1 MYFDNPSH
9 VDLFFVVVSLIVSKK
24 HLQSLWRIVS
34 PLSESTKNWENIVIL
49 LDLGVGNK
57 MSDLI
62 IVMNIAN

>member
-24 HLQSLWRIVS
+24 HLQSLLRIVS